1 MSGIAGVLLYAGSI
15 AIIVW
20 GIAHIIPT
28 RSVISGF
35 GAISQDN
42 LRIISMEWIA
52 EGLTLCFIGALT
64 LFLTFSGGPQSAII
78 ANVYRICAIMLIV
91 MAVLSLFTGA
101 RTSIVFFKVC
111 PVVKTAVAVLFLVG
125 AAH

>member
-1 MSGIAGVLLYAGSI
+1 MSEIGPVLLYTGSI

-28 RSVISGF
+28 QSVVSGF

-42 LRIISMEWIA
+42 LRILTMEWIA
-52 EGLTLCFIGALT
+52 EGLTFCFIGALT
-64 LFLTFSGGPQSAII
+64 LFLTLSVEPQSTII

-101 RTSIVFFKVC
+101 RTSIIFFKIC
-111 PVVKTAVAVLFLVG
+111 PAVKTTVAVLLLLGTV
-125 AAH
+125 A